1 MIRVAM
7 LSFWHVHAGDYVKQS
22 KAHPEVEIVG
32 AWDEDP
38 ERGRARAADAGIDYV
53 DDLDTLLARDDVDA
67 VICDTPTSL
76 HPEVLVKAAKAGK
89 HIFTEKVLATTIKDA
104 NAIKAAVD
112 EAGVVLTLSL
122 PRVYEAYTPTIRA
135 IIDSGGLGEI
145 NETRARVSHGGSID
159 NWLPE
164 HFYDPETTGGGAM
177 IDFGC
182 HPMYLNRIFQGGMPD
197 SVSSTFGFVTGRAV
211 EDNACVVLKYAN
223 GSFGIVEAGFVNRMS
238 PASIEVH
245 GTDGSLLFGTPEAK
259 LLKRAKGDDAF
270 VEVPLLDREPMAF
283 VQWIDHI
290 KAGTTFDSNVAL
302 GLDLTRLMEAATI
315 SARSGESV
323 AISSLAE

>member
-22 KAHPEVEIVG
+22 KAHPDVEIVA
-32 AWDEDP
+32 AWDEDA
-38 ERGRARAADAGIDYV
+38 ERGRARAADAGVEFV
-53 DDLDTLLARDDVDA
+53 DDLDSVLARDDVDA

-76 HPEVLVKAAKAGK
+76 HRDVLVKAAKAGK
-89 HIFTEKVLATTIKDA
+89 HIFTEKVLATTIKEA

-122 PRVYEAYTPTIRA
+122 PRVYEAYTPTIRG
-135 IIDSGGLGEI
+135 IIESGALGEI
-145 NETRARVSHGGSID
+145 TETRARVSHGGSID

-164 HFYDPETTGGGAM
+164 HFYDPATTGGGAM

-182 HPMYLNRIFQGGMPD
+182 HPMYLNRIFQGGMPE
-197 SVSSTFGFVTGRAV
+197 SVTSTFGFVTGRAV
-211 EDNACVVLKYAN
+211 EDNACVVLKYAS

-245 GTDGSLLFGTPEAK
+245 GTDGSLLWGTPESK
-259 LLKRAKGDDAF
+259 LLVRAKGDDAF
-270 VEVPLLDREPMAF
+270 VEVPLVDREPMAF

-290 KAGTTFDSNVAL
+290 QAGTTFASNVAL

-315 SARSGESV
+315 SARSGEAV

>member
-22 KAHPEVEIVG
+22 KAHPDVEIVA

-38 ERGRARAADAGIDYV
+38 ERGRERAADAGVEFV

-112 EAGVVLTLSL
+112 AAGVVLTLSL
-122 PRVYEAYTPTIRA
+122 PRVYEAYTPTIRG
-135 IIDSGGLGEI
+135 IVESGVLGEVTQ
-145 NETRARVSHGGSID
+145 TRARVSHGGSID
-159 NWLPE
+159 DWLPA

-182 HPMYLNRIFQGGMPD
+182 HPMYLNRIFQGGMPE
-197 SVSSTFGFVTGRAV
+197 SVTSTFGYVTGRAV
-211 EDNACVVLKYAN
+211 EDNACVVLKYTN

-245 GTDGSLLFGTPEAK
+245 GTDGSLLWGTPESK
-259 LLKRAKGDDAF
+259 LLVRAKGDDAF
-270 VEVPLLDREPMAF
+270 VEVPLVDREPMAF

-290 KAGTTFDSNVAL
+290 KAGTTFDSNVTL

-315 SARSGESV
+315 SARSGEAA